1 MGASEPGDGRERS
14 PVVMIIEAHEDLIQ
28 HIENGQIR
36 IRTLSIITIVVALL
50 LAASYFSQILVPFT
64 GGQQYQTVNL
74 LDPSLIAV
82 EVVFLILSAAWLYVG
97 VLNYLF
103 ASRLGKQVKEIRE
116 AERELE
122 TKIVGQVPPE

>member
-14 PVVMIIEAHEDLIQ
+14 PVVMIIEAHEELIQ

-64 GGQQYQTVNL
+64 GGQRYQTVDL

-103 ASRLGKQVKEIRE
+103 ASRLGRQVKEIRE

-122 TKIVGQVPPE
+122 RKILGPVPPQ

>member
-1 MGASEPGDGRERS
+1 
-14 PVVMIIEAHEDLIQ
+14 MIIEAHEELIQ

-64 GGQQYQTVNL
+64 GGQRYQTVDL

-103 ASRLGKQVKEIRE
+103 ASRLGRQVKEIRE

-122 TKIVGQVPPE
+122 RKILGPVPPQ

>member
-1 MGASEPGDGRERS
+1 
-14 PVVMIIEAHEDLIQ
+14 MIIEAHEELIQ

-50 LAASYFSQILVPFT
+50 LAASYFSQILAPFT
-64 GGQQYQTVNL
+64 GGQRYQTVDL

-122 TKIVGQVPPE
+122 RKIIGPVTP

>member
-1 MGASEPGDGRERS
+1 
-14 PVVMIIEAHEDLIQ
+14 MIIEAHEELIQ

-64 GGQQYQTVNL
+64 GGQQYQIVNL
-74 LDPSLIAV
+74 LDPSLIAI

-122 TKIVGQVPPE
+122 RKIIGPVPS